1 MKRMIVM
8 TTAMA
13 VTAAMVCAQPAQGKK
28 SKPQPAGQVQ
38 AASAKKGPGKKQLMG
53 QAKLYVQ
60 TFNLAGEDS
69 AKFVNTFQ
77 AYNNQLRA
85 NRLQYKP
92 EKPAEGQELT
102 EEQVEKRIINS
113 FEQSR
118 AILDTRE
125 QFYKEFRKIL
135 RPKQITRIFK
145 DEQARR
151 TKQQIKRPAPAE
163 QKSAAKQQ

>member
-1 MKRMIVM
+1 MKRMIVL
-8 TTAMA
+8 TMA
-13 VTAAMVCAQPAQGKK
+13 LMMTAAMVCAQPAQGKK
-28 SKPQPAGQVQ
+28 SKPQPAGQEQ

-69 AKFVNTFQ
+69 AKFVNTYQ
-77 AYNNQLRA
+77 AYNKQLRA
-85 NRLQYKP
+85 IRLQYKQ
-92 EKPAEGQELT
+92 EKPADGQEMT
-102 EEQVEKRIINS
+102 EEQVEKRMYDS

-118 AILDTRE
+118 AILEARE
-125 QFYKEFRKIL
+125 HFYKEFRKIL
-135 RPKQITRIFK
+135 TPKQVSRIFK

-151 TKQQIKRPAPAE
+151 TKQQIKRPAPTE

>member
-8 TTAMA
+8 AIAM
-13 VTAAMVCAQPAQGKK
+13 VITAAMAWAQPAQGKK
-28 SKPQPAGQVQ
+28 SKPQPAGQEQ
-38 AASAKKGPGKKQLMG
+38 AAPAKKGPGKKQLMG

-60 TFNLAGEDS
+60 AFNLAGEDS
-69 AKFVNTFQ
+69 AKFVNTFH
-77 AYNNQLRA
+77 AYNKQLRA
-85 NRLQYKP
+85 IHQQYKP

-113 FEQSR
+113 FKQSR

-125 QFYKEFRKIL
+125 SFYKEFRKIL
-135 RPKQITRIFK
+135 TPKQVNRIFK

-151 TKQQIKRPAPAE
+151 AKQQVRKPAP
-163 QKSAAKQQ
+163 AAKQQ